1 MQTKSAIRA
10 EYTTKLERQVKEI
23 TVEAGPISR
32 SEAVFR
38 SSLPNSALY
47 QIQFAA
53 SFLPLSISL
62 LLRAFSY
69 ASRLGCASGISL
81 VEARIANVYAGDPI
95 RLHPRTIPVHFR
107 EALHSQCI
115 SELGGLVVPLSGFGE
130 ISSCS

>member
-1 MQTKSAIRA
+1 MCPDSLRDLGCTPYCHLQARDGMQTKSAIRA

-69 ASRLGCASGISL
+69 ASRLGCAS
-81 VEARIANVYAGDPI
+81 
-95 RLHPRTIPVHFR
+95 
-107 EALHSQCI
+107 
-115 SELGGLVVPLSGFGE
+115 
-130 ISSCS
+130 